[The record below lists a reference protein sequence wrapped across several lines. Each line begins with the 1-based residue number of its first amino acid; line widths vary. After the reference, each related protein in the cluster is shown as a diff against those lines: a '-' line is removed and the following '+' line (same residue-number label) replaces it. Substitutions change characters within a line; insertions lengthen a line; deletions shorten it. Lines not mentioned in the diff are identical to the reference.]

1 MNSENEK
8 MLAELE
14 NGEKIAW
21 EALKICYEKGEVSCS
36 YLQRRMFKGYNA
48 IAHVLDYWEKEGFI
62 SKVKKDK
69 GRVLLK
75 PAEEFYALY
84 REKFGDGDSDK

>member
-1 MNSENEK
+1 MSDGNEK
-8 MLAELE
+8 ILAGIKD
-14 NGEKIAW
+14 GEKVAW

-36 YLQRRMFKGYNA
+36 YLQRRMFEGYNA
-48 IAHVLDYWEKEGFI
+48 VCCILDYWEKEGFV

-69 GRVLLK
+69 SRVLLK